1 MGKNGFALV
10 KDKINLFLVSRQF
23 KLFKKLK
30 KTLLLAQT
38 LKMCFFR
45 VNSQNYA
52 RPCAATEKATLIK
65 KWDFGIGVLKKCGPT
80 CSNFCPSKISPPYS
94 VSMCVSPLTNTS
106 SMCVY
111 CVVALGSY
119 TNQYMLPHRVAISLC
134 TDILYLYLGIS
145 LCLQGGIEDNKSFA
159 PVRL

>member
-1 MGKNGFALV
+1 MGKNQFALV
-10 KDKINLFLVSRQF
+10 RDKINLLLVSRQF

-106 SMCVY
+106 SMCVQQPWAVTPINICY
-111 CVVALGSY
+111 HTG
-119 TNQYMLPHRVAISLC
+119 QQ
-134 TDILYLYLGIS
+134 YLYVRIYYICIWGYPFVYKGAWRTTKVLPRLGY
-145 LCLQGGIEDNKSFA
+145 D
-159 PVRL
+159 

>member
-1 MGKNGFALV
+1 M
-10 KDKINLFLVSRQF
+10 FLVSRQF

-45 VNSQNYA
+45 VKSQNYA

-65 KWDFGIGVLKKCGPT
+65 KWDFGIGVLKQFAPT
-80 CSNFCPSKISPPYS
+80 CSNFVPQYNLSTLLCEY
-94 VSMCVSPLTNTS
+94 VCLTSNQHLQH
-106 SMCVY
+106 V

-134 TDILYLYLGIS
+134 TDILYLYLGMS
-145 LCLQGGIEDNKSFA
+145 LCLQGALRTTKVL
-159 PVRL
+159 PRLGYD